1 MKRRFIAYHRYQKR
15 NKLLLL
21 IVLFI
26 IGLFLTTMIKSIH
39 ITKESAQRLIS
50 LSTNSLSIISNIDLK
65 SPNLLKLS
73 SVEKT
78 TKPKEELTMK
88 KDPKPLIYIY
98 NTHQTE
104 EYDAS
109 TLKEYNITPTVYMAA
124 NILKKKLSNLNIEAI
139 VEDEN
144 IVKVLKEHNWKYS
157 ESYNASMLWLER
169 IHEKYPSIKYF
180 IDLHRDSSASTVLI
194 NDKPYAKMMFV
205 IGMNHENYEKNESLM
220 LKLNDYLKENYEGL
234 MREPFYGKRSRY
246 NQHFNENVILIEV
259 GGPKNT
265 IEEVQNSIDA
275 FAYSIESIIGGI

>member
-26 IGLFLTTMIKSIH
+26 IGLFLTTIIKSIH

-73 SVEKT
+73 SSEKT
-78 TKPKEELTMK
+78 TKPKEELTIK
-88 KDPKPLIYIY
+88 EDPKPLIYIY

-220 LKLNDYLKENYEGL
+220 LKLNNYLKENYEGL

-275 FAYSIESIIGGI
+275 FAYAIESIIGGI

>member
-73 SVEKT
+73 SSEKT
-78 TKPKEELTMK
+78 TKPKEELTIK
-88 KDPKPLIYIY
+88 EDPKPLIYIY

-157 ESYNASMLWLER
+157 ESYNASMLWLEI

-220 LKLNDYLKENYEGL
+220 LKLNNYLKENYEGL

-275 FAYSIESIIGGI
+275 FAYAIESIIGGI